1 MAERVLIIEDDP
13 QITNFLR
20 RGLLYEGYQVEAA
33 ADGETVLI
41 AARDRPP
48 DVVILDIML
57 PGISG
62 LEVCR
67 RLRAASD
74 VPILILTAKDAVP
87 DRVAG
92 LDAGADDYLV
102 KPFAFD
108 ELLARLRAILRRRQP
123 VAQQEVLSLGD
134 LTMNLATRE
143 VYRGQRRIE
152 LTAKEFDVLEL
163 FLRNPRQVLTRDLL
177 YERIWGYDFSGES
190 NIIEV
195 YIRYLRTK
203 LEAGGEPR
211 LLHTVRGV
219 GYVLREA

>member
-13 QITNFLR
+13 QITSFLR
-20 RGLLYEGYQVEAA
+20 RGLLYEGYQVEAS
-33 ADGETVLI
+33 ADGETGLA

-48 DVVILDIML
+48 DVVILDLML

-143 VYRGQRRIE
+143 VYRGRRRIE